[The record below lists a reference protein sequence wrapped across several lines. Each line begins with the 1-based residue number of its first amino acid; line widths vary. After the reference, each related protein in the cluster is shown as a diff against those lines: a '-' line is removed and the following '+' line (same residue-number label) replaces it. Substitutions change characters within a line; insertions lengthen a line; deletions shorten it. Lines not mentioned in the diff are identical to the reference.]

1 MTRGLF
7 GPGTIILGGVAV
19 VMIGL
24 IAVGFILPTE
34 WAASAEARIEVGPEV
49 LLEYVDSPEGWRAW
63 TAWPD
68 SGLVRSGPERG
79 AGARIAW
86 SDRELGSGSFTIAE
100 IADGPTVRYAVEVE
114 GAANT
119 VLTTTGTIS
128 FDADGDATRV
138 RWSESGDLGRN
149 PLMGYWALA
158 MERAQSTEMTKSLTR
173 LAAVVDSLSR

>member
-19 VMIGL
+19 VMIVL
-24 IAVGFILPTE
+24 LVLGFVLPTE
-34 WAASAEARIEVGPEV
+34 WSASAEARIEVGPDV
-49 LLEYVDSPEGWRAW
+49 LLEYVDSPEGWRRW

-68 SGLVRSGPERG
+68 SGLVRSGPDRG
-79 AGARIAW
+79 RGARIAW

-100 IADGPTVRYAVEVE
+100 VGNGPRVEYAVEVE

-128 FDADGDATRV
+128 FESDAGATRV
-138 RWSESGDLGRN
+138 RWTESGDLGRN
-149 PLMGYWALA
+149 PLMGYWAMA
-158 MERAQSTEMTKSLTR
+158 MERAQSTEMTKSLDR
-173 LAAVVDSLSR
+173 LAAVVDSVSR